1 MKNFIKKVFAN
12 ITNKKG
18 FSVVESL
25 ITFTVAAGIIT
36 MALPSMLPFV
46 DQARE
51 LKVILEARYAYTATQ
66 QVTLLN
72 YSNIDFKTWPASGDL
87 SKVAEIANCPEENI
101 GTIEFDTYGNIT
113 KFVYVNG
120 TYEAT
125 FISSEGWTAEKAATD
140 TTAPA
145 TAVASLSLDHLF
157 K

>member
-1 MKNFIKKVFAN
+1 MKKLIKKLFAN
-12 ITNKKG
+12 ITNNKG

-25 ITFTVAAGIIT
+25 IAFSVAAGIMT
-36 MALPSMLPFV
+36 MALPAMLPFV

-51 LKVILEARYAYTATQ
+51 IKVILEARYAYTATQ

-87 SKVAEIANCPEENI
+87 TKVAELANCPEENI
-101 GTIEFDTYGNIT
+101 GDIEFDTYGNIT
-113 KFVYVNG
+113 KFVYDDG

-125 FISSEGWTAEKAATD
+125 FNSSEGWTAEKTAAPAAT
-140 TTAPA
+140 
-145 TAVASLSLDHLF
+145 TAVASLSLDSLF

>member
-1 MKNFIKKVFAN
+1 MKNLLGKIFAH

-18 FSVVESL
+18 FSTVESL
-25 ITFTVAAGIIT
+25 IGFAVAAGITT
-36 MALPSMLPFV
+36 MALPSMLPYI

-51 LKVILEARYAYTATQ
+51 LRVILEARYAYTATQ

-113 KFVYVNG
+113 KFVYDDG

-125 FISSEGWTAEKAATD
+125 FNSSEGWTAEKTAAPAT
-140 TTAPA
+140 A
-145 TAVASLSLDHLF
+145 TAVASLSLDQLF